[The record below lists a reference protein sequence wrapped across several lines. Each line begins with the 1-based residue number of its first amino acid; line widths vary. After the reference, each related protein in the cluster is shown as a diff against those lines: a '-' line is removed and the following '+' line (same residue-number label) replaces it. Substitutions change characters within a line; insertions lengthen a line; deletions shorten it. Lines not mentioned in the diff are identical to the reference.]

1 MKKESSGAR
10 VTHEDQDLRSR
21 SRVMKKESF
30 GTRVALMKTKSF
42 EAGAGTT
49 FMKKAP

>member
-1 MKKESSGAR
+1 
-10 VTHEDQDLRSR
+10 
-21 SRVMKKESF
+21 MKKESF

-42 EAGAGTT
+42 EAGAGST